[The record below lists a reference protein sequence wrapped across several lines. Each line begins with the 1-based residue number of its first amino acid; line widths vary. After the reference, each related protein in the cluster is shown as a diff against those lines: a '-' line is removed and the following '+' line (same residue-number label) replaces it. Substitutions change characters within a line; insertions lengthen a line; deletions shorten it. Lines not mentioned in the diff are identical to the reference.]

1 MDFVMAE
8 GFRTALHLV
17 GRVLFGMLF
26 IVKGLN
32 YLTKLND
39 MSAYA
44 ASKGVPAA
52 KPATVVTGLMI
63 VAGGAFVLLGWH
75 RFIGAGL
82 LFIYLVPTAFM
93 IHPFWKETDPA
104 AKANEMSH
112 FLKNLALAGAA
123 LLVAFYSSPSWP
135 VSLGG

>member
-32 YLTKLND
+32 YLMKLNE
-39 MSAYA
+39 MSGYA
-44 ASKGVPAA
+44 ASKGVPVA
-52 KPATVVTGLMI
+52 KPATAVTGLMI
-63 VAGGAFVLLGWH
+63 VVGGAFVLLGWH
-75 RFIGAGL
+75 RFVGAGL
-82 LFIYLVPTAFM
+82 LFIVLVPTAFM

-123 LLVAFYSSPSWP
+123 LLVAFYSSSSWP
-135 VSLGG
+135 ASLGG

>member
-8 GFRTALHLV
+8 GFRTALHVV
-17 GRVLFGMLF
+17 GRLLFGMLF
-26 IVKGLN
+26 IVKGMN
-32 YLTKLND
+32 YLVKLND
-39 MSAYA
+39 KSAYA

-52 KPATVVTGLMI
+52 KPATVVSGLMI
-63 VAGGAFVLLGWH
+63 VVGGAFVLLGWH

-82 LFIYLVPTAFM
+82 LFLFLVPAAVM
-93 IHPFWKETDPA
+93 IHPFWKETEPA
-104 AKANEMSH
+104 ARANEMSH

-123 LLVAFYSSPSWP
+123 LLIAFYGSPSWP